1 MQRFRRIW
9 FGYLYLSTLLDSRYR
24 GVCRKRSKRRSWH
37 HRLLPQGGRA
47 LGEVTKFLVYNAR
60 KRQEGGDRAETY
72 FERTECVAGVQDMRF
87 QQLMPDVLNW
97 LGVKHIDILVSMS
110 NMKYDAIV
118 SQGIT
123 VGERLA
129 IPDEQ
134 IPDDAR

>member
-1 MQRFRRIW
+1 
-9 FGYLYLSTLLDSRYR
+9 
-24 GVCRKRSKRRSWH
+24 
-37 HRLLPQGGRA
+37 
-47 LGEVTKFLVYNAR
+47 
-60 KRQEGGDRAETY
+60 
-72 FERTECVAGVQDMRF
+72 MRF

-134 IPDDAR
+134 IPDDAKVEMEAKKPQATSLTPHWILMLSKARWAEIWS